1 MVRGASRTRRGN
13 EDPWTKGLLD
23 QLKSRWEISKAGL
36 KPAKTLNEV
45 ARDLMMKTHQVTRV
59 WQQVK
64 GLDQW
69 DDAVVVNVNWK
80 LGRPKNN
87 LVLTHE

>member
-1 MVRGASRTRRGN
+1 MVRGASRTRRGF
-13 EDPWTKGLLD
+13 ETPWTKGLVER
-23 QLKSRWEISKAGL
+23 LKSRWEICKAGL

-45 ARDLMMKTHQVTRV
+45 ARELMMKTHQVARV

-69 DDAVVVNVNWK
+69 DDDVIVNINWK

-87 LVLTHE
+87 LVLTPE